1 MPDVSEPTP
10 VTGVRV
16 PVGVDTT
23 RASIARVYDATLGGK
38 DNYYVDRSVRDKV
51 AEIAPRQSEVARM
64 NRQWLHRVVRYLS
77 GPIGIDQFLD
87 IGAGLPTVGNTHEI
101 AQQQNPTATVVYVDN
116 DPVCN
121 VHGRVLLEKN
131 EYTHFVPADL
141 TEPDTL
147 LTRPEVVAHL
157 DLTRPVALILCG
169 ILHHV
174 DDALDPVGIMRHY
187 IETIPP
193 GSYVAI
199 THFWD
204 PADGSEAHD
213 MAIKLQ
219 ERFVEAGLGSGWYRT
234 RNEIAALF
242 GDLELIEPGLVEL
255 DDWWPMGPALE
266 PRCTEKR
273 LLLGGVGRKP
283 AESNSVTPL
292 RGRTKK

>member
-1 MPDVSEPTP
+1 MSDVSQSTP

-16 PVGVDTT
+16 PVGVDTE

-38 DNYYVDRSVRDKV
+38 DNYDVDRVVRDKV
-51 AEIAPRQSEVARM
+51 AEIAPRQSEVAWM

-77 GPIGIDQFLD
+77 GPAGIDQFLD

-101 AQQQNPTATVVYVDN
+101 AQQQNPCAAVVYVDN

-121 VHGRVLLEKN
+121 VHGRVLLESN

-147 LTRPEVVAHL
+147 LAHPEVGAHL
-157 DLTRPVALILCG
+157 DLTRPLALILCG

-187 IETIPP
+187 IDAVPP

-204 PADGSEAHD
+204 PADGSDAHD
-213 MAIKLQ
+213 MAIELQ
-219 ERFVEAGLGSGWYRT
+219 KRFITAGLGSGWYRT
-234 RNEIAALF
+234 REEIAAFF
-242 GDLELIEPGLVEL
+242 GDLELLEPGLVEL

-273 LLLGGVGRKP
+273 LLLGGVGYKT
-283 AESNSVTPL
+283 AGLDAVVTPL
-292 RGRTKK
+292 RRAAD